1 LSPRSIVSLISGV
14 RYNGKTLVRACHTH
28 KHPGRQ
34 ETCITVASSHHD
46 DYAHVFGE
54 KSHIAGIP
62 TCSKCTTVG
71 VRLRSTLRNR
81 PHEFVAVALQ
91 EVEEVFGRPEPTA
104 AAALV
109 SLEEKRKVEMRR
121 RQTSHYHSV
130 RARLDALTE
139 ISRSYEGSPDPPG
152 PKGILNSEAKFE
164 ELADVMYFWAL
175 AEAYLQHPQMQQ
187 DMRKSLEREGSGA
200 MAEGEDGL
208 ELRSRVQ
215 LLDGPFYEGQY
226 LIGSVNFVRSATPAG
241 SSNTEDEQASP
252 SGTLYWGGQES
263 GWEEKKVPMPLLDTL
278 FGSSTGRMMLAI
290 EGDVP
295 TSIKRRGALR
305 SYDMYTKWGY
315 FERRMSLRHRE
326 QRSQSTLLTL
336 GLNQGA
342 RSNPDP
348 PSAAP
353 WKFFEN
359 VPDELSSL
367 RTTEA
372 IAVAERHLRALFG
385 DGEEC
390 LTTLQAWQ
398 QMTYEAK
405 RFGRAL
411 FDAED
416 MVLQSCCNLM
426 EA

>member
-1 LSPRSIVSLISGV
+1 MQLG
-14 RYNGKTLVRACHTH
+14 H
-28 KHPGRQ
+28 KHLGRQ
-34 ETCITVASSHHD
+34 RPCITAASSHHD
-46 DYAHVFGE
+46 DCAHVFGE

-91 EVEEVFGRPEPTA
+91 EVEEVFARPEPTA

-109 SLEEKRKVEMRR
+109 SLEEKRKEESLR

-130 RARLDALTE
+130 RARLDALTN
-139 ISRSYEGSPDPPG
+139 ITRSFESSQDPPG

-187 DMRKSLEREGSGA
+187 DMRGSLQRDGSGA
-200 MAEGEDGL
+200 MAAGDDGL

-226 LIGSVNFVRSATPAG
+226 LIGSVNFVRSAASA
-241 SSNTEDEQASP
+241 SSAAEDDQASP
-252 SGTLYWGGQES
+252 SGTLFWGGQENN
-263 GWEEKKVPMPLLDTL
+263 WEGKKLPVPSLDTV
-278 FGSSTGRMMLAI
+278 FGSSNGRMMMAL

-295 TSIKRRGALR
+295 ARMQRAGAAR
-305 SYDMYTKWGY
+305 SYMLYLNWGY
-315 FERRMSLRHRE
+315 FERRMTLRKTRRGGEPPVPNQNSLPALGHKRDE
-326 QRSQSTLLTL
+326 QAKSSRYGMS
-336 GLNQGA
+336 A
-342 RSNPDP
+342 
-348 PSAAP
+348 AAP
-353 WKFFEN
+353 WKYFEN
-359 VPDELSSL
+359 VPDELSNL

-416 MVLQSCCNLM
+416 MVLQNCCNLM
-426 EA
+426 KS